1 LMEGKQMVAIPIA
14 HDQPAIAARLAR
26 LGIAE
31 VLPIMRLSAQ
41 EIREAVVKTMTEP
54 RYREAAVKMQ
64 GRVRALP
71 GVECA
76 ADIIE
81 GYSVRC
87 AVRRDL
93 DHSEIGF
100 KEEMLQV

>member
-1 LMEGKQMVAIPIA
+1 
-14 HDQPAIAARLAR
+14 
-26 LGIAE
+26 
-31 VLPIMRLSAQ
+31 MRLSAQ

-64 GRVRALP
+64 GRVRALR

-87 AVRRDL
+87 GVRRDL
-93 DHSEIGF
+93 DDSEIWL
-100 KEEMLQV
+100 KEKMLQV